1 MLIPPIKKYHPWSCI
16 ILGLS
21 LFLASSCIDRDF
33 RNLSD
38 PVVLDQDISVP
49 LGPVTFRL
57 DTPSVSDSSSQPGR
71 YGLYYYN
78 GLPYPNNSVYFRL
91 TNVFNFDLNDKNG
104 KSDFIRSLSMVV
116 TVKNFFPADAYV
128 QVYLIDGGRADFLFE
143 SGETLLKHGI
153 TNASGDVV
161 ASTDTVL
168 TIPFEGNKLALLKQT
183 KSLYYSCKVST
194 MINGQ
199 PAIRFSDK
207 DYLQISIG
215 MRMKLE
221 INAQESN

>member
-1 MLIPPIKKYHPWSCI
+1 MLISPIKKDHLWSCI

-33 RNLSD
+33 RNMSD
-38 PVVLDQDISVP
+38 PVVVDQDVSVP
-49 LGPVTFRL
+49 LGPVTFKL
-57 DTPSVSDSSSQPGR
+57 DPPLVSDTSSQPGR
-71 YGLYYYN
+71 YGLYYYS
-78 GLPYPNNSVYFRL
+78 GFPYPNNSVYFHL

-104 KSDFIRSLSMVV
+104 KSDFIKSLSMVV
-116 TVKNFFPADAYV
+116 TVKNFFPSSAYV
-128 QVYLIDGGRADFLFE
+128 QVYLIDGSRADFLFQ
-143 SGETLLKHGI
+143 SGETLLKQGI
-153 TNASGDVV
+153 TDANGDVI
-161 ASTDTVL
+161 ASTDTML
-168 TIPFEGNKLALLKQT
+168 TIPFEDNKLTLLKQT